1 MDLQHAVTHYR
12 RLIKE
17 TGWLEEGMAWTV
29 ILPVSG
35 RLSVREAAT
44 RLTGDSRPELGELE
58 PGFSDVVSF
67 GRSGEAMM
75 LFEADGFSH
84 AGHPEALERLSENA
98 RVWHVSWNLTGRRM
112 LSHAAQGKVLAE
124 MLDFD
129 PGWLHGIDPGSLR
142 EEAAI
147 LRGIGRYRPPTRYK
161 TKVMAMVEQRT
172 GARLDKLWLGQPQPA
187 LSLDRP
193 STEREVAFRGSAG

>member
-17 TGWLEEGMAWTV
+17 VGWLEEGMAWTV

-35 RLSVREAAT
+35 RLSVQEAAT
-44 RLTGDSRPELGELE
+44 RLTGDSRPEFSELE
-58 PGFSDVVSF
+58 PGFPDVVSF
-67 GRSGEAMM
+67 GRSGATMM

-84 AGHPEALERLSENA
+84 AGDPEVLERLSENA

-112 LSHAAQGKVLAE
+112 LRHAAQGKVLAE
-124 MLDFD
+124 ILDFD
-129 PGWLHGIDPGSLR
+129 PYWLHGIDPGSLR

-147 LRGIGRYRPPTRYK
+147 LRGIGRHRPPIRYK
-161 TKVMAMVEQRT
+161 SKVMAMVEQRT
-172 GARLDKLWLGQPQPA
+172 GARLDKQWLDQPQPA
-187 LSLDRP
+187 LSIDWP
-193 STEREVAFRGSAG
+193 PTEDIQPT

>member
-1 MDLQHAVTHYR
+1 MDLQRAVTHYR

-17 TGWLEEGMAWTV
+17 VGWLEEGMAWTV

-35 RLSVREAAT
+35 RLSVQEAAT
-44 RLTGDSRPELGELE
+44 RLTGDSHLELSELD

-67 GRSGEAMM
+67 GQSGAAMM

-84 AGHPEALERLSENA
+84 AGHPQVLERLSENA
-98 RVWHVSWNLTGRRM
+98 RVWHLSWNITGRRM
-112 LSHAAQGKVLAE
+112 LAHAAQGKVLAE

-129 PGWLHGIDPGSLR
+129 PDWLHGVNPDSLR

-172 GARLDKLWLGQPQPA
+172 GARLDRQWLDRPQPA
-187 LSLDRP
+187 LSLDWP
-193 STEREVAFRGSAG
+193 PTEGIQPT

>member
-17 TGWLEEGMAWTV
+17 VGWLEEGMAWTV

-44 RLTGDSRPELGELE
+44 RLTGDSHPELSELE
-58 PGFSDVVSF
+58 PGFSGVVSL
-67 GRSGEAMM
+67 GRSGAAMM

-84 AGHPEALERLSENA
+84 AGDPHVLERLSESA

-112 LSHAAQGKVLAE
+112 LSYAAQGKVLAE
-124 MLDFD
+124 MLDFNPD
-129 PGWLHGIDPGSLR
+129 WLHGIDPGSLR

-161 TKVMAMVEQRT
+161 TKVMAMVEHHT
-172 GARLDKLWLGQPQPA
+172 GVRLDKQWLDQPQPA
-187 LSLDRP
+187 LS
-193 STEREVAFRGSAG
+193 VG